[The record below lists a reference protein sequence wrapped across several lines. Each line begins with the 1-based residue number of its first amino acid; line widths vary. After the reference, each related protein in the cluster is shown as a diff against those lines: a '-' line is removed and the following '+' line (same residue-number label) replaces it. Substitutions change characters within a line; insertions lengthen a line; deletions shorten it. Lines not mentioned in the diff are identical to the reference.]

1 MFTKNGS
8 IEVYDKDNIRLLSDL
23 LIRRVLLNERYIAI
37 ICDNNMYLYT
47 TLSNEPLKTYQI
59 SSSDDK
65 IEIINAESVV
75 SIKVNDKLI
84 DTLAVN

>member
-1 MFTKNGS
+1 
-8 IEVYDKDNIRLLSDL
+8 
-23 LIRRVLLNERYIAI
+23 
-37 ICDNNMYLYT
+37 MYLYT